1 MYLSRRTQSA
11 ESGKIAVE
19 EKRKM
24 GIGLIGPMGL
34 IGLIDFID
42 LPVIFFQHSTGAGA
56 LETESRNNNG
66 FNKGNSE
73 TENVCNY
80 QPS

>member
-1 MYLSRRTQSA
+1 
-11 ESGKIAVE
+11 
-19 EKRKM
+19 M